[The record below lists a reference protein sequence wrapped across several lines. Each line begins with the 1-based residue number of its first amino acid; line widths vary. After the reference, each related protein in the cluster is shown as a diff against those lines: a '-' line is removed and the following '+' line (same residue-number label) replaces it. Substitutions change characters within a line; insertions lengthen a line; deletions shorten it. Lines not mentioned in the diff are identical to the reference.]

1 MAFLR
6 LAEARSLACKFESC
20 GPNVVLYSPVYVD
33 APEKVNVGE
42 RVSLAPFVHIWGMG
56 GVYIG
61 NRVMIG
67 SHTAITSLTHDHR
80 ETRMQDTLIKSPVV
94 IEDDVWIG
102 AHVIIMPGVTIGR
115 GAVIGAGA
123 VVTKDVAPSS
133 IVVGVPATLLKM
145 RDVFECDE
153 AESPVVSDFAL
164 ANRRSSPRARRSRS
178 PDHPDIGI

>member
-6 LAEARSLACKFESC
+6 LAEARSLACKFKSC

-33 APEKVNVGE
+33 APEKLTVGE

-102 AHVIIMPGVTIGR
+102 YNATILKGVRIGTGAIIAPGSLVIRDVSPGVE
-115 GAVIGAGA
+115 VAGNPA
-123 VVTKDVAPSS
+123 RVVK
-133 IVVGVPATLLKM
+133 
-145 RDVFECDE
+145 
-153 AESPVVSDFAL
+153 ES
-164 ANRRSSPRARRSRS
+164 
-178 PDHPDIGI
+178 